1 MNDTPHTSPF
11 DAIRHEDEQGNE
23 YWSARDLYKLLGY
36 SRWEKFQKSIEEA
49 QKACKNSGQAI
60 SDHFHSKFLLEF
72 AHSLFL
78 PRFIFFLVFIDLFQY
93 TQ

>member
-36 SRWEKFQKSIEEA
+36 SRWEKFHKSIEEA
-49 QKACKNSGQAI
+49 QKACKNSGQAML
-60 SDHFHSKFLLEF
+60 DHFHSEVKLIKADKGAVRPHEKLSNEI
-72 AHSLFL
+72 A
-78 PRFIFFLVFIDLFQY
+78 RDG
-93 TQ
+93 